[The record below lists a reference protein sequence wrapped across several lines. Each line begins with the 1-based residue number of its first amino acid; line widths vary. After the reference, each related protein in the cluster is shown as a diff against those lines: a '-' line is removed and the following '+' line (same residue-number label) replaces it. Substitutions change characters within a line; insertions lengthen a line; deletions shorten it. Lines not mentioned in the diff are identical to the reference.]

1 MIVQPFNLV
10 NLARI
15 VQLINKTNQFNL
27 TGLRTNEAE
36 VKVWMALDNFYSQTV
51 RLSDRFGDF
60 GLTGILFGF
69 IEDETLNVS
78 NWLMSCRILG
88 RGIEECMLANVLRQ
102 ARAVGVVA
110 IEAEYLPTT
119 KNGVVSGLYPRLGF
133 EAIEKREGGAVRYR
147 LDLAN
152 SDAFSAEVPAWLAI
166 EEPVDAAAG

>member
-1 MIVQPFNLV
+1 MRVVVQPFNSV

-36 VKVWMALDNFYSQTV
+36 VKDWMARDNFYSQTV

-69 IEDETLNVS
+69 IEDGTLNVR

-88 RGIEECMLANVLRQ
+88 RGIEECMLAN
-102 ARAVGVVA
+102 ARPPRARRGCQPRSKPS
-110 IEAEYLPTT
+110 IC
-119 KNGVVSGLYPRLGF
+119 PRLRT
-133 EAIEKREGGAVRYR
+133 AWC
-147 LDLAN
+147 
-152 SDAFSAEVPAWLAI
+152 PALS
-166 EEPVDAAAG
+166 AAGIRSHRKARRRRRAIPAGPDRCRCADARVAQRRTALRPVHPR